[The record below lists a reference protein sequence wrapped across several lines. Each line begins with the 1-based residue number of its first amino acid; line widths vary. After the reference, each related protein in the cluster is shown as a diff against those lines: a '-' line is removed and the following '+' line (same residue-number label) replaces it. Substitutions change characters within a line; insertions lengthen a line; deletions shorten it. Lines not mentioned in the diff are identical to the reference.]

1 MVLASLTSMYSSFP
15 SKMVA
20 RLSNTL
26 RVQSLWRRLVRSS
39 VELDWHHHDHVTEKP
54 FSLTKLT
61 YANHIFRFPAHL
73 SSYPADE
80 LDSILSTAFLSL
92 LDLCIS
98 TIRHNPEHPPG
109 RPSYNVLMTLEHM
122 HLIPR
127 RKDAYVWAEG
137 GQTLNINALGFA
149 GMLMVRS
156 DEELKALHNESI
168 GKILL
173 SVGLESVHDLQVAE
187 LSIEGDR

>member
-1 MVLASLTSMYSSFP
+1 
-15 SKMVA
+15 
-20 RLSNTL
+20 
-26 RVQSLWRRLVRSS
+26 
-39 VELDWHHHDHVTEKP
+39 
-54 FSLTKLT
+54 
-61 YANHIFRFPAHL
+61 
-73 SSYPADE
+73 
-80 LDSILSTAFLSL
+80 
-92 LDLCIS
+92 
-98 TIRHNPEHPPG
+98 
-109 RPSYNVLMTLEHM
+109 M